1 MTRRPERAPS
11 RSKPAAA
18 NRSERSP
25 GAAKSAGR
33 SKADGQTQGGGR
45 PDSRQPGA
53 GRPKTGDVVSLPR
66 MLSRMGFCSRSEA
79 EAMVINGRVA
89 VNGQIVTA
97 TSRRVDPKKDK
108 LAVDGKAVTA
118 AAPCYLMLNKPRGLV
133 TTARDEQGRDTI
145 YNCLGAWAGRHLAPV
160 GRLDQASEGLL
171 LITND
176 SRLASRL
183 LDPKSHLDKTYHV
196 QIDRIFTAEDCAR
209 CEAGLDLEGEW
220 LVAKSVKLLRSGEK
234 NCWLEVVLD
243 EGKNRQIRRL
253 LEALGVQV
261 QRLVRIAFGP
271 LALGELAKGEARE
284 LTAGELASLQR
295 ALQARDEG

>member
-1 MTRRPERAPS
+1 MSRRPERSAS
-11 RSKPAAA
+11 RPNATSHKQRERGAAA
-18 NRSERSP
+18 RGANRASS
-25 GAAKSAGR
+25 
-33 SKADGQTQGGGR
+33 DGQQTHGGGR
-45 PDSRQPGA
+45 GERQPSA
-53 GRPKTGDVVSLPR
+53 GRPKSGEVVSLPR
-66 MLSRMGFCSRSEA
+66 MLSRMGYCSRSEA

-97 TSRRVDPKKDK
+97 TSRRVDPNKDK

-176 SRLASRL
+176 SRLAARL

-196 QIDRIFTAEDCAR
+196 QIDRIFSAEDCAR
-209 CEAGLDLEGEW
+209 CEAGLDLDGEW
-220 LVAKSVKLLRSGEK
+220 LVAKSVKLLRTGEK

-271 LALGELAKGEARE
+271 LTLGDLAKGEARE
-284 LTAGELASLQR
+284 LTAGELAALQR
-295 ALQARDEG
+295 ALQTRESA

>member
-1 MTRRPERAPS
+1 MSRRPDRSAS
-11 RSKPAAA
+11 RTKAAGNKPREQVAAT
-18 NRSERSP
+18 NRGNSRHNSERPAS
-25 GAAKSAGR
+25 
-33 SKADGQTQGGGR
+33 
-45 PDSRQPGA
+45 GA
-53 GRPKTGDVVSLPR
+53 GRGERQPSTGRPKSGEVVSLPR
-66 MLSRMGFCSRSEA
+66 MLSRMGYCSRSEA
-79 EAMVINGRVA
+79 EALVINGRVA

-97 TSRRVDPKKDK
+97 TSRRVDPNKDK
-108 LAVDGKAVTA
+108 LAVDGKAITA

-271 LALGELAKGEARE
+271 LTLGELAKGEARE
-284 LTAGELASLQR
+284 LTAGELAALQR
-295 ALQARDEG
+295 ALQTREAT